1 MLLSAGRSFYK
12 DATFLK
18 DELREDFNQETRVR
32 RHHDDRLMLLSLP
45 RHHRHHRYRYRRRR
59 IYIANGFLLSSE
71 RRRRQQQHP
80 NSITVTNV
88 DQLVPLSRHSDSNR
102 EASRID
108 LPGKCS
114 RESLPGG
121 QEVFS
126 RRNWPHHTD
135 REGSV
140 ETPRGVLLRFR
151 LLFIGEGL
159 SGC

>member
-45 RHHRHHRYRYRRRR
+45 RHRYRRRR

-71 RRRRQQQHP
+71 RRRRRQQHP

-88 DQLVPLSRHSDSNR
+88 DQLVPLSRRHRRSNR
-102 EASRID
+102 EAAAEIF
-108 LPGKCS
+108 PGKTAGK
-114 RESLPGG
+114 RFPAAA
-121 QEVFS
+121 
-126 RRNWPHHTD
+126 
-135 REGSV
+135 EGSAA
-140 ETPRGVLLRFR
+140 PAP
-151 LLFIGEGL
+151 
-159 SGC
+159 